1 MPRRALILALTAL
14 LRGDAVADE
23 LLGNSAAAAAPVPA
37 AIRREDGAFATW
49 RQGKEFGYR
58 LELPPG
64 KYELELGFL
73 ELIWRQPG
81 QRVFQIV
88 IDGKPVADPIDMV
101 AAAGKAPSRLVKT
114 LPIEVGPNG
123 LEVRLSAASDEAP
136 LAFLR
141 VRDAAGERVRDIDCG
156 GDADLDPPSVNS
168 PLSEQILP
176 RFGSGA
182 LLDLRP
188 QFGDAILSPVG
199 RFPAEPIP
207 IAIGIEVEGVE
218 YALPFARKL
227 SRYRPFSSVQETR
240 TACSV
245 RYAVEAPGVRATIEF
260 LAPFHPGDLVGSGLP
275 CFPVRF
281 ELDSR
286 RTDPPPS
293 VRALVFLGAGT
304 GVGRDVDLPAMRGRV
319 FRSRA
324 PQSTTTIQDVGVFVA
339 RRALSS
345 GAKMESTPR
354 GVRISLPLT
363 AGAEAPEVLFAVQR
377 VGELL
382 KYRDEPYSSA
392 IQVFGKRIE
401 EQVAEFEKRRPLL
414 EAAGK
419 TVDSLV
425 EEATVPESLKA
436 LLRVALPSFL
446 MNTVLGNGPDGKVYY
461 ACAEGYCRYHATLDV
476 EAHTLPF
483 YTWFAPDL
491 LERAIEQWNLCLSED
506 GVMCHDIGKDGTY
519 GAQQY
524 PHAMP
529 IEENTNFVL
538 LLHAYVTRTGNREF
552 GSRFADRI
560 ALLLGVVEATDT
572 DGDLFPDQHCANT
585 IDDGSAAVQYSREQ
599 TYLAAKMA
607 VAYLA
612 GADLLRGLPE
622 YESWCAK
629 HDELGKELGA
639 AVDARAWRGTHYALT
654 VDPSAK
660 GLINP
665 WTSGIADVVPVES
678 AGAGNPLEDALEGAD
693 SASGLVALG
702 AHFAVGSFLD
712 LPFSREQLS
721 LDLQTA
727 NARTARRFVLAHAEH
742 EINGW
747 VSLSLLRDAVATRL
761 GAPVL
766 ANCERYAALQVR
778 RNRLD
783 DREDWAGFCDS
794 PYNRYLAYYPR
805 GVAALSLVEALVGV
819 RFDARSKRL
828 ELTPAQAPLRI
839 PLPQFADWKTLN
851 VPWLAVRIREDG
863 TPQATITEP
872 APFEGIDVTI
882 DLTKVG
888 GKRESWRR

>member
-1 MPRRALILALTAL
+1 MQRRALLLAVTAL
-14 LRGDAVADE
+14 LRGDAIADE
-23 LLGNSAAAAAPVPA
+23 LLGNSAAAAAPVPE

-58 LELPPG
+58 LELAPG
-64 KYELELGFL
+64 RYELELGFL

-88 IDGKPVADPIDMV
+88 IDGKPVADPIDLV
-101 AAAGKAPSRLVKT
+101 AVAGKAPSRLVKS
-114 LPIEVGPNG
+114 LPIEVGAG
-123 LEVRLSAASDEAP
+123 GIEVRLSAASDEAP

-141 VRDAAGERVRDIDCG
+141 VRDAAGQAVRDIDCG
-156 GDADLDPPSVNS
+156 GDADLDPPSVNA

-188 QFGDAILSPVG
+188 QFGDAILSAVG
-199 RFPAEPIP
+199 RFPAEALP
-207 IAIGIEVEGVE
+207 IAIGLEVDGVE

-227 SRYRPFSSVQETR
+227 SRYRAFSSVQETR
-240 TACSV
+240 TVCSL

-260 LAPFHPGDLVGSGLP
+260 LAPFHPGDLMGSGLP

-281 ELDSR
+281 QLD
-286 RTDPPPS
+286 TTGTAPPPL
-293 VRALVFLGAGT
+293 VRAIVFLGAGT

-324 PQSTTTIQDVGVFVA
+324 PQSTTTIQDVGVFVD
-339 RRALSS
+339 RSALAT
-345 GAKMESTPR
+345 GGKMEATPR
-354 GVRISLPLT
+354 GVRIAIPLST
-363 AGAEAPEVLFAVQR
+363 DSPASGVLFAVQR
-377 VGELL
+377 IGELL
-382 KYRDEPYSSA
+382 KYRDEPYA
-392 IQVFGKRIE
+392 PTIHALGKRIE

-425 EEATVPESLKA
+425 EDASLPEPTKA
-436 LLRVALPSFL
+436 LLRIALPSFL
-446 MNTVLGNGPDGKVYY
+446 MNTVHGSGPDGKVYY

-491 LERAIEQWNLCLSED
+491 LERAIEQWDLCVSED

-524 PHAMP
+524 PHPMP

-552 GSRFADRI
+552 GQRYADRI
-560 ALLLGVVEATDT
+560 ALLLSVVAATDT
-572 DGDLFPDQHCANT
+572 DGDLFPDLHCANT

-599 TYLAAKMA
+599 AYLASKIAI
-607 VAYLA
+607 AYLA
-612 GADLLRGLPE
+612 GADLLRDKAGF
-622 YESWCAK
+622 ESWCEK
-629 HDELGKELGA
+629 HEKLGRELGA
-639 AVDARAWRGTHYALT
+639 ALDARAWRGTHYALT

-665 WTSGIADVVPVES
+665 WTSGIADVVPPEA
-678 AGAGNPLEDALEGAD
+678 AGSGNPLDDVLEGAD
-693 SASGLVALG
+693 SANGLVALG
-702 AHFAVGSFLD
+702 AQFAVSSFLE
-712 LPFSREQLS
+712 LPFSREHLA

-761 GAPVL
+761 GAPML
-766 ANCERYAALQVR
+766 KNCERYAALQAR

-805 GVAALSLVEALVGV
+805 GVAALSLVDALAGV

-828 ELTPAQAPLRI
+828 EVTPAQAPLRI

-851 VPWLAVRIREDG
+851 VPWLAVRVRADG
-863 TPQATITEP
+863 IPLATITEP
-872 APFEGIDVTI
+872 GPFEGIDVTI

-888 GKRESWRR
+888 GTRETWRR